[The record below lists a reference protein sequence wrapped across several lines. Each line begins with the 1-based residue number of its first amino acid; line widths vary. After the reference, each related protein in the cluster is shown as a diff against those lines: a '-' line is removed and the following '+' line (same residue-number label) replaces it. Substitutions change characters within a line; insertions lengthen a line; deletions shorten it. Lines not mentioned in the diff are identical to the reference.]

1 MNTKT
6 HKRYYVLTT
15 LSAMVLLLMGGMS
28 QVATAADPQP
38 YEGIASLCAIDPT
51 TVDTV
56 TKGNGVVIDT
66 QAVQLYRV
74 ETDSD
79 LVMGWEVLTSK
90 FKTTKSGKVYYMGTA
105 TLTPDGYGGKDT
117 LKDNFNLL
125 QDGSLPV
132 GTWEGT
138 GDLQG
143 VTVDYQLVPYLPAG
157 GDPAVLEQMC
167 AEAHPYCETG
177 VCVPTAGEW
186 GWSMSG
192 VVYDDRDE

>member
-6 HKRYYVLTT
+6 HIRKFVLTT
-15 LSAMVLLLMGGMS
+15 LSATALMLTAGMS
-28 QVATAADPQP
+28 QLATASDPQP
-38 YEGIASLCAIDPT
+38 FEGIASLCAIDPT
-51 TVDTV
+51 TAATV
-56 TKGNGVVIDT
+56 TKGNGVVVDE

-117 LKDNFNLL
+117 LKENFNLL
-125 QDGSLPV
+125 QDGSLPS
-132 GTWEGT
+132 GTYTGT
-138 GDLQG
+138 GDLKG
-143 VTVDYQLVPYLPAG
+143 VTVDYQLIPYLPG
-157 GDPAVLEQMC
+157 GDPAVLAQMY
-167 AEAHPYCETG
+167 AEAPPYCETG

-192 VVYDDRDE
+192 VVYDDRYE